1 MAESFFMKSRRA
13 GATILFQ
20 SVGGPSYQCPVDSG
34 LTRTLL
40 ALTFVT
46 GIVDAVSFLALGQ
59 VFAAMQTGNVIF
71 LGLGIA
77 GAAGAPILA
86 PLVALVAFVVGGGLA
101 ALLARHATRQS
112 GGGLGSALL
121 VEVCLLAAAAA
132 LAAATDISPD
142 EPSAYTAIAL
152 LSLAMGIRNTMV
164 RGFGGPNLATTVLN
178 LTMTAL
184 TSPAP
189 LSVASGSDIAQ
200 RAAAFLAILA
210 GAATGALL
218 LRTSLVLPLAAA
230 AAITLAAGLAHLRLR
245 PVVT

>member
-1 MAESFFMKSRRA
+1 MRRM
-13 GATILFQ
+13 
-20 SVGGPSYQCPVDSG
+20 SPG

-77 GAAGAPILA
+77 GAAEASVVA
-86 PLVALVAFVVGGGLA
+86 PLVSLAAFVAGGGLA
-101 ALLARHATRQS
+101 ALLARRKAPRA
-112 GGGLGSALL
+112 GGGLSPAFGL
-121 VEVCLLAAAAA
+121 EVGLLAVAAV
-132 LAAATDISPD
+132 LAASVDISSGKL
-142 EPSAYTAIAL
+142 SAYAAIAL
-152 LSLAMGIRNTMV
+152 LALAMGLRNTVV

-178 LTMTAL
+178 LTLTAL

-189 LSVASGSDIAQ
+189 LSVASGSDLAQ
-200 RAAAFLAILA
+200 RAAAFVAILA

-218 LRTSLVLPLAAA
+218 LEASLALPLFTA

-245 PVVT
+245 PAI

>member
-1 MAESFFMKSRRA
+1 MS
-13 GATILFQ
+13 
-20 SVGGPSYQCPVDSG
+20 PG

-40 ALTFVT
+40 VLTFVT

-77 GAAGAPILA
+77 GAAGAPVLA
-86 PLVALVAFVVGGGLA
+86 PLISLVAFVAGGGLA
-101 ALLARHATRQS
+101 ALLARRHPPRP
-112 GGGLGSALL
+112 GHGLGAALAT
-121 VEVCLLAAAAA
+121 EVSLLAGAAVIAAAADVSPGA
-132 LAAATDISPD
+132 L
-142 EPSAYTAIAL
+142 SAYATIAL
-152 LSLAMGIRNTMV
+152 LALAMGVRNTMV

-178 LTMTAL
+178 LTLTAL

-189 LSVASGSDIAQ
+189 LSVASGSDLAQ

-218 LRTSLVLPLAAA
+218 LQTSLALPLAIA
-230 AAITLAAGLAHLRLR
+230 AAITLVAGLGRLR
-245 PVVT
+245 ARPAI